1 MEYSFIK
8 WDLFDTYVN
17 VLYYRLKDMQ
27 FDTIVGVGRG
37 GLIPATILSYKLG
50 INDLQNIAINTRHSD
65 NIEIYQIPQNLK
77 GKVLVVDDI
86 NDTGVT
92 FETIKKLLDV
102 DITFASLIKR
112 YNTKFDNIY
121 AHLATNDDWYVFPWD
136 K

>member
-1 MEYSFIK
+1 
-8 WDLFDTYVN
+8 
-17 VLYYRLKDMQ
+17 MQ